1 MLLVI
6 DIGNTNIVLGLY
18 EGKTLLEN
26 WRLSS
31 DKNRTADE
39 YGILLQQL
47 LRASHRE
54 TKEVHHVIISSVVP
68 DLTGTWKFMS
78 ERYFH
83 IKPMVVGQ
91 GLKTGLV
98 IRYENPKE
106 VGADRIV
113 NAVAAI
119 EKYGAPL
126 VIVDFGTATTFCA
139 VNEKGEYLGGAIAA
153 GIGLSMDALFSR
165 TAQLPKVELVVPKNV
180 IGRNTVNAIQ
190 SGLLYGYCGLVD
202 GMTKRFAEEI
212 GPGLE
217 GVTVVATG
225 GLADLIAKNSST
237 IQHVDQ
243 MLTLE
248 GLRIL
253 YERNAAEEGR

>member
-1 MLLVI
+1 MLLAI

-18 EGKTLLEN
+18 EGKKLLEH

-31 DKNRTADE
+31 DKSRTADE
-39 YGILLQQL
+39 YGILLKQL
-47 LRASHRE
+47 LHTTHRDC
-54 TKEVHHVIISSVVP
+54 KDVHQVIISSVVP
-68 DLTGTWKFMS
+68 DLTGTWKMMS
-78 ERYFH
+78 ERYFC
-83 IKPMVVGQ
+83 IKPLVVGQ

-98 IRYENPKE
+98 IRYENPKD

-153 GIGLSMDALFSR
+153 GIGLSMEALFSR

-202 GMTKRFAEEI
+202 GMTKRFADEL
-212 GPGLE
+212 GPGLA

-225 GLADLIAKNSST
+225 GLAEMIAKNAST
-237 IQHVDQ
+237 IDYVDQ
-243 MLTLE
+243 MLTLA
-248 GLRIL
+248 GRRIL
-253 YERNAAEEGR
+253 YERYIAE

>member
-1 MLLVI
+1 MLLAI

-18 EGKTLLEN
+18 EGKKLLEH

-31 DKNRTADE
+31 DKSRTADE
-39 YGILLQQL
+39 YGILLKQL
-47 LRASHRE
+47 LHAGQRDG
-54 TKEVHHVIISSVVP
+54 KEVHQVIISSVVP
-68 DLTGTWKFMS
+68 DLTGTWKMMS

-83 IKPMVVGQ
+83 IKPLVVGQ
-91 GLKTGLV
+91 GVKTGLV
-98 IRYENPKE
+98 IRYENPKD

-119 EKYGAPL
+119 DKYGAPL

-153 GIGLSMDALFSR
+153 GIGLSMEALFSR

-202 GMTKRFAEEI
+202 GMTKRFAEEL
-212 GPGLE
+212 GPGLS

-225 GLADLIAKNSST
+225 GLAEMIAKNSST
-237 IQHVDQ
+237 IDYVDQ

-253 YERNAAEEGR
+253 YERNITE

>member
-1 MLLVI
+1 MLLAI
-6 DIGNTNIVLGLY
+6 DIGNTNIVMGLY
-18 EGKTLLEN
+18 DGKELLEH
-26 WRLSS
+26 WRIATE
-31 DKNRTADE
+31 KNRTADE
-39 YGILLQQL
+39 YGILLRQL
-47 LRASHRE
+47 LRASNRE
-54 TKEVHHVIISSVVP
+54 RKVVKHVIVSSVVP
-68 DLTGTWKFMS
+68 DLTGAIKLMS
-78 ERYFH
+78 EKYFH

-91 GLKTGLV
+91 GLKTGLI
-98 IRYENPKE
+98 IRYENPKD

-139 VNEKGEYLGGAIAA
+139 VNEKGDYMGGAIAP
-153 GIGLSMDALFSR
+153 GIGIAMDALFSR
-165 TAQLPKVELVVPKNV
+165 TAQLPKVELTLPKNP

-202 GMTKRFAEEI
+202 GLTKRIAEEI

-217 GVTVVATG
+217 GITVVATG
-225 GLADLIAKNSST
+225 GLAEIIAREST
-237 IQHVDQ
+237 TIEYVDQ
-243 MLTLE
+243 FLTLE

-253 YERNAAEEGR
+253 YERNVAE

>member
-1 MLLVI
+1 MLLAI

-18 EGKTLLEN
+18 QDKVLLEH

-31 DKNRTADE
+31 NKDRTADE

-47 LRASHRE
+47 LQASQHRPQDI
-54 TKEVHHVIISSVVP
+54 HHIIISSVVP
-68 DLTGTWKFMS
+68 DLTGTWKHMS

-98 IRYENPKE
+98 IRYENPKD

-119 EKYGAPL
+119 AKYGAPL

-153 GIGLSMDALFSR
+153 GINLSMEALFSR
-165 TAQLPKVELVVPKNV
+165 TAQLPKVELVMPKNV

-202 GMTKRFAEEI
+202 GMTRRFADEL
-212 GPGLE
+212 GPGLN

-225 GLADLIAKNSST
+225 GVADIIAKNSAT
-237 IQHVDQ
+237 IQHVDK

-253 YERNAAEEGR
+253 YERNKPEQGR

>member
-1 MLLVI
+1 M
-6 DIGNTNIVLGLY
+6 
-18 EGKTLLEN
+18 
-26 WRLSS
+26 
-31 DKNRTADE
+31 
-39 YGILLQQL
+39 
-47 LRASHRE
+47 
-54 TKEVHHVIISSVVP
+54 
-68 DLTGTWKFMS
+68 
-78 ERYFH
+78 
-83 IKPMVVGQ
+83 
-91 GLKTGLV
+91 
-98 IRYENPKE
+98 
-106 VGADRIV
+106 
-113 NAVAAI
+113 AAI